1 MTDSLEGILERI
13 TFFNEEN
20 NFTVAKLQSR
30 GSRDL
35 ITIVGNLPDP
45 NPGETLRL
53 QGQWI
58 VDAKFGRQ
66 FKVES
71 CISVLP
77 STLTGIQKYLGSG
90 LVKGIGPIMAGRIV
104 TKFGLETLEVLEG
117 KPDDLLEVEGI
128 GKIRSERIGKAW
140 QEQKEIRNV
149 MVFLQ
154 GNGVS
159 STYAVKIYK
168 AYGNKSVSIVKEN
181 PYRLALDIRG
191 IGFKTADKI
200 GDYGI
205 NVVVH

>member
-1 MTDSLEGILERI
+1 MSDSLEGILERI

-71 CISVLP
+71 CISVSWFLSLP
-77 STLTGIQKYLGSG
+77 QK
-90 LVKGIGPIMAGRIV
+90 GRNR
-104 TKFGLETLEVLEG
+104 L
-117 KPDDLLEVEGI
+117 
-128 GKIRSERIGKAW
+128 
-140 QEQKEIRNV
+140 KE
-149 MVFLQ
+149 
-154 GNGVS
+154 
-159 STYAVKIYK
+159 
-168 AYGNKSVSIVKEN
+168 
-181 PYRLALDIRG
+181 
-191 IGFKTADKI
+191 
-200 GDYGI
+200 
-205 NVVVH
+205 

>member
-1 MTDSLEGILERI
+1 MVSDTTLEGILERI

-45 NPGETLRL
+45 NPGETLRM
-53 QGQWI
+53 QGEWI

-66 FKVES
+66 FRVES
-71 CISVLP
+71 CISILP

-104 TKFGLETLEVLEG
+104 AKFGLETLAVMEG
-117 KPDDLLEVEGI
+117 RQDDLLEVEGI
-128 GKIRSERIGKAW
+128 GKIRAARIGKAW

-168 AYGNKSVSIVKEN
+168 AYGNKSVLIVKE
-181 PYRLALDIRG
+181 
-191 IGFKTADKI
+191 
-200 GDYGI
+200 
-205 NVVVH
+205 